1 MPGRDREYQYNDE
14 RPEANKASNQSSIN
28 NRVDGLKDNTQTH
41 GEIMQKENMKN
52 KGTNK
57 DGRDGKV
64 GTEPGPKKST

>member
-14 RPEANKASNQSSIN
+14 RPEANKAFNQSSIN
-28 NRVDGLKDNTQTH
+28 NRADGLKDNTQTH

-57 DGRDGKV
+57 DGRDGR
-64 GTEPGPKKST
+64 